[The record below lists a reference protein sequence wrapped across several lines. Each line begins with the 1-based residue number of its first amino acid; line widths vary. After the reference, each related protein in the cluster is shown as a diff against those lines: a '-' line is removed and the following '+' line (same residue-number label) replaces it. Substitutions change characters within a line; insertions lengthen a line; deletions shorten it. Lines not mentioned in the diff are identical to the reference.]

1 VRLAVVDASVLVDL
15 VGEGSEG
22 DITLLGSYDALHA
35 PSHVDAECV
44 NALRARMLGRLISN
58 ADFTAMARLIPHLP
72 VTRHVISALVPR
84 ILSLALNA
92 TAYDAAY
99 IALAEALDADL
110 LTIDA
115 HLAQVPGITC
125 TVRVL

>member
-1 VRLAVVDASVLVDL
+1 VDL
-15 VGEGSEG
+15 VGEASEG

-35 PSHVDAECV
+35 PSHVDVECL
-44 NALRARMLGRLISN
+44 NALRGRMLGRLVSQ
-58 ADFTAMARLIPHLP
+58 ADFTAMARLIPQLP
-72 VTRHVISALVPR
+72 VIRHAISALVPR
-84 ILSLALNA
+84 ILSLAWNA

-110 LTIDA
+110 LTTDA
-115 HLAQVPGITC
+115 ALAGVPSITC